1 MVVMVAND
9 TIDPDGGNDD
19 DNDDDIDN
27 INGDS
32 F

>member
-1 MVVMVAND
+1 MVAND
-9 TIDPDGGNDD
+9 TIDPDDGNDD